1 MLDYYF
7 DSNTIAELQERY
19 QRDDIDS
26 IVKIYSEDGNSIDEI
41 MDQYEV
47 LRNPKKS
54 SPEETIAERVNYY
67 LLKSKNKENRNW
79 NQNLDSKKAFTQICI
94 VIGTII
100 SCY

>member
-1 MLDYYF
+1 M
-7 DSNTIAELQERY
+7 
-19 QRDDIDS
+19 DS
-26 IVKIYSEDGNSIDEI
+26 ILKIYSEDENSIDEI
-41 MDQYEV
+41 TDQYEV

-67 LLKSKNKENRNW
+67 LLKNKNKENGNW
-79 NQNLDSKKAFTQICI
+79 NQNLDSKKSFNQICI